1 MSWELKKSQATRR
14 RSKTVSKEKS
24 EYRDPS
30 LFNGSVEYCYQEWIA
45 PTRWIVE
52 MEPKGSVPTQVPY
65 RNPAKEVD

>member
-24 EYRDPS
+24 EYRDSS
-30 LFNGSVEYCYQEWIA
+30 LFNGSVEYCYQDWVV
-45 PTRWIVE
+45 PKQWVVE
-52 MEPKGSVPTQVPY
+52 MEPKGSVPTPVPY